1 MDSLDNLR
9 KQIDTLDEKI
19 VELLK
24 KRYELVDKAVEIKKI
39 EHLEIY
45 SKDRENSIKEHFK
58 SMALKHSLSSDF
70 LDEIFKKF
78 VNESY
83 KSSLDETY
91 PCTTDIN
98 SKIVIVGGNG
108 GMGKFFTNYFKKA
121 SYTVE
126 ILEKDDWD
134 RVVSIVEKAKAV
146 IVSVPIDVTL
156 SVIKKLAPHLKND
169 TVLCDL
175 TSVKK
180 DVVNVIKHHYKGP
193 SLSLHPMFG
202 PDTKN
207 FVKQVVVNVSVND
220 EAKCDF
226 LIRQLAVFGARVVN
240 CSALEHDEA
249 MSIIQALR
257 HFTTY
262 CYGVFLS
269 KTNANIDKILEL
281 SSPIYRLELTMVGRL
296 FAQDPMLYGDIIMSS
311 SHNKDLIYN
320 YFKNLHEELD
330 VILNDNLDE
339 FIKRFKSA
347 REYFGT
353 YADTFLKESA
363 TLLLKYQEIR

>member
-1 MDSLDNLR
+1 MESLDSLRL
-9 KQIDTLDEKI
+9 QIDRLDEQI

-24 KRYELVDKAVEIKKI
+24 KRYELVDKAVEVKKNA
-39 EHLEIY
+39 HLEIY

-78 VNESY
+78 VDESY
-83 KSSLDETY
+83 KSSLDESY
-91 PCTTDIN
+91 PCTTDKN

-108 GMGKFFTNYFKKA
+108 GMGKFFKKFFKKA
-121 SYTVE
+121 SYNVE
-126 ILEKDDWD
+126 VLDKDDWD
-134 RVVSIVEKAKAV
+134 RVDSILDNAKAV

-156 SVIKKLAPHLKND
+156 SVIKKLAPRIKQD
-169 TVLCDL
+169 TVVCDL

-180 DVVNVIKHHYKGP
+180 DVVSVLKHHYKGP
-193 SLSLHPMFG
+193 CVSLHPMFG

-207 FVKQVVVNVSVND
+207 FVKQVVVSVSVND
-220 EAKCDF
+220 DEKCDF
-226 LIRQLAVFGARVVN
+226 LLRQLGVFGARVVKCN
-240 CSALEHDEA
+240 AQEHDEA

-262 CYGVFLS
+262 CYGVFLA

-330 VILNDNLDE
+330 VILNDDQDE

-347 REYFGT
+347 KQYFGD